1 MDATPPVANAS
12 ASTHQPGTESSAAP
26 ISPSLPGVKSGSP
39 LYRRLAVAGL
49 LTLHVL
55 LANFATWNKSPTF
68 DETAHI
74 GNGFSFWA
82 TGDYRMS
89 PDSILPQRWMTLPLY
104 LAGYKAPPTDGEMW
118 WKADVWT
125 YGRSLLYE
133 QGNDHWSLLHTARL
147 FNSLWNVGT
156 GLIVY
161 WWAAKLFGVAG
172 GFVALVTYVFNPTVL
187 AHGSS
192 VTTDAGA
199 AFAFTAATAALWT
212 VLHTVSPL
220 TVSLSCL
227 AVGAAFVTKFS
238 AVLLIPVALVITLV
252 RILGR
257 RPLLV
262 RGFGRSK
269 ELTVAWQQLAVIAGL
284 VLLHVIAAWII
295 IWTVFGFRYEMML
308 NAVAGRDVPFHVGTW
323 EDAVK
328 RAKAPL
334 FPSEPERN
342 VAVLSLIEWVREKH
356 LLPEAYLTVFVG
368 SLGTT
373 AVRSSFLN
381 GRYGIM
387 GFPEFFPC
395 CLLYK
400 TPVAVF
406 LLMAAAFAAHITRR
420 MRQIIIEGQGGWRL
434 LWNGIYATSP
444 LWSLLIVYWFFS
456 ITRGINI
463 GIRHILPTF
472 PATFIL
478 VGAAGA
484 WLYGIARRWNS
495 PPNVDPG
502 DENRFARLPQ
512 GVQRAGRYVTA
523 AVTAWLVIEVLSA
536 YPNYLAY
543 FNRASGGINQGYT
556 HLVDSSLDWG
566 QEIPSLKRWI
576 DDNVLGRSNP
586 PRIYISL
593 MGSTPPTPYGLQ
605 GAWLTSYF
613 DISSLEPNK
622 QVATEVML
630 EPGIYCIS
638 ATMLQCVYNSTGFGF
653 SCPGPWRTDYEHNY
667 QTLLRAMGTYVQ
679 KSQQK
684 DQAGLDA
691 ALAALKMPNW
701 NVVAKMYECAR
712 FGRLCASL
720 RHRTPDA
727 VINGAFMIYRISKG
741 DLEKALLGP
750 PAELYPAPARPTDNV
765 PY

>member
-1 MDATPPVANAS
+1 MEAHPPAHDPTPAAHPAAAVLPPVAA
-12 ASTHQPGTESSAAP
+12 G
-26 ISPSLPGVKSGSP
+26 KP
-39 LYRRLAVAGL
+39 LYRRLAVGL
-49 LTLHVL
+49 LLAFHVL
-55 LANFATWNKSPTF
+55 LANAATWNKSPTF

-104 LAGYKAPPTDGEMW
+104 LAGYKAPPTDGEIW
-118 WKADVWT
+118 WKADVWS
-125 YGRSLLYE
+125 YGRALLYE
-133 QGNDHWSLLHTARL
+133 LGNDHWSLLHTAR
-147 FNSLWNVGT
+147 FTNSLWNVGT

-172 GFVALVTYVFNPTVL
+172 GFLALITYLFNPTVL

-192 VTTDAGA
+192 ITTDAGA
-199 AFAFTAATAALWT
+199 AFAFTAATAALWN

-220 TVSLSCL
+220 TVTLSCL
-227 AVGAAFVTKFS
+227 AVGAAFITKFS
-238 AVLLIPVALVITLV
+238 SVLLIPIALMITLV

-257 RPLLV
+257 KPLV
-262 RGFGRSK
+262 VCGFGRSK
-269 ELTVAWQQLAVIAGL
+269 QITIAWQQVAIIAGL
-284 VLLHVIAAWII
+284 VALHVVAAWII
-295 IWTVFGFRYEMML
+295 IWAVFGFRYEMML
-308 NAVAGRDVPFHVGTW
+308 NAVAGRDVPFHTGTW
-323 EDAVK
+323 DDAVK

-334 FPSEPERN
+334 FAGDPDRN
-342 VAVLSLIEWVREKH
+342 VAVLSLLETVRANH

-373 AVRSSFLN
+373 AIRSSFLN
-381 GRYGIM
+381 GRYGVM

-395 CLLYK
+395 CFLYK

-406 LLMAAAFAAHITRR
+406 VLMFAALAAHITRR
-420 MRQIIIEGQGGWRL
+420 IRQINVEQQAGWRL
-434 LWNGIYATSP
+434 LWSGFYATSP
-444 LWSLLIVYWFFS
+444 LWSLLFVYWS
-456 ITRGINI
+456 ISILRGINI

-478 VGAAGA
+478 IGAAGA
-484 WLYGIARRWNS
+484 WLYGILRPWNRA
-495 PPNVDPG
+495 PAVDPD
-502 DENRFARLPQ
+502 DEERFARIPPAMS
-512 GVQRAGRYVTA
+512 RAGRYVTSALA
-523 AVTAWLVIEVLSA
+523 AWMVIEVLLA
-536 YPNYLAY
+536 FPNYLAY

-566 QEIPSLKRWI
+566 QEIPALKRWL
-576 DDNVLGRSNP
+576 DDNVYGRSNP
-586 PRIYISL
+586 PRVYIAL
-593 MGSTPPTPYGLQ
+593 MGSTPPSPYGLH
-605 GAWLTSYF
+605 GSWLNSYF

-630 EPGIYCIS
+630 EPGVYCIS

-653 SCPGPWRTDYEHNY
+653 GCPGPWRADYEQNY
-667 QTLLRAMGTYVQ
+667 QTLFRAMATYIQ
-679 KSQQK
+679 KTQQG

-691 ALAALKMPNW
+691 TLAALKMPNW
-701 NVVAKMYECAR
+701 NVVAKMYEVAR

-727 VINGAFMIYRISKG
+727 VINGVFMIYRISKS

-750 PAELYPAPARPTDNV
+750 PSEMFPTPAKPLDNV